1 MNKKFLKY
9 ISFLLFFI
17 IIVGLLYFIKI
28 QIISETVLIWLIGIV
43 GIEYIFYKK

>member
-17 IIVGLLYFIKI
+17 IIGELLYFIKI

>member
-17 IIVGLLYFIKI
+17 IIGRLLYFIKI
-28 QIISETVLIWLIGIV
+28 QIVSETVLIWLIGIV